1 MSLHAKNCC
10 ADNGATTGR
19 ISSKVRH
26 VSDLRHKSR
35 RAASK
40 FFGLVVASSGS
51 VASAARHLGVS
62 ERQVTRWM
70 DPDHEA
76 ALTLGDVLA
85 LPVAQCNQ
93 LLDMARAHR
102 ERDVASAHEDPI
114 RSAAAILAA
123 AAAAAQA
130 LAAHDPKATA
140 RAYRTLQAAVA
151 RASADLVPDSSRT
164 PKE

>member
-1 MSLHAKNCC
+1 MSLHAKNSGAGC
-10 ADNGATTGR
+10 GATTGR
-19 ISSKVRH
+19 LTSKIRP

-76 ALTLGDVLA
+76 ALTLGDMLA

-102 ERDVASAHEDPI
+102 ERDVASAHEDPM
-114 RSAAAILAA
+114 RRGAALLAA
-123 AAAAAQA
+123 AAEAFKAVTANNPRAAAKA
-130 LAAHDPKATA
+130 LRNLEDAAA
-140 RAYRTLQAAVA
+140 RAAL
-151 RASADLVPDSSRT
+151 DLVPDSSRT